1 MDGWRFGLLPFVA
14 RLLLGAEFAIA
25 VNGKVS
31 GWDGQAAYMAAHG
44 LHWITPLLAMALIIE
59 LVGTL
64 CLVTGFVTRTAAA
77 IMFVYLGIVSISLH
91 DFWHMSGNS
100 AGMNQ
105 TQFFKNLGMMG
116 GLLLLSVYGPGR
128 WALSAA
134 LARRQRRATGSA
146 GGIVSERVALF
157 VTILFASVAARPI
170 RAQTA
175 ADSTGMRSSASLT
188 GDPYVGKWKVNPSKS
203 RLNDEMTIQA
213 AGVNRY
219 IITFEPGAVDTVV
232 SDGSFQRALGGTT
245 LSMTVKGP
253 DRWRVVRK
261 MENRTLLSAEWS
273 LSEDGGTLTDDYTQ
287 YENDA
292 PKFTVHYVYQ
302 RSAGTSGL
310 AGTWDSE
317 NAQMDAGME
326 LQITPYGAQ
335 GLSFVI
341 AALNLNQNVTFDG
354 RASPVAGSGGSISG
368 RRVSERSLEI
378 TARVRGEVRQIE
390 DFELSPDG
398 RSLTM
403 TVLHPGQSK
412 PAAIFVFDRQ

>member
-1 MDGWRFGLLPFVA
+1 MKTLLLLA
-14 RLLLGAEFAIA
+14 ISLLGA
-25 VNGKVS
+25 N
-31 GWDGQAAYMAAHG
+31 
-44 LHWITPLLAMALIIE
+44 
-59 LVGTL
+59 
-64 CLVTGFVTRTAAA
+64 
-77 IMFVYLGIVSISLH
+77 
-91 DFWHMSGNS
+91 
-100 AGMNQ
+100 
-105 TQFFKNLGMMG
+105 
-116 GLLLLSVYGPGR
+116 
-128 WALSAA
+128 
-134 LARRQRRATGSA
+134 
-146 GGIVSERVALF
+146 
-157 VTILFASVAARPI
+157 
-170 RAQTA
+170 
-175 ADSTGMRSSASLT
+175 ASLG
-188 GDPYVGKWKVNPSKS
+188 GDPYAGKWKVNPSKS

-273 LSEDGGTLTDDYTQ
+273 LSEDGATLTDDYTQ

-326 LQITPYGAQ
+326 LQITPYGAE

-354 RASPVAGSGGSISG
+354 RSSPVAGSGGSISG

>member
-1 MDGWRFGLLPFVA
+1 MDRLRFGLLPFVA

-25 VNGKVS
+25 ANGKIS
-31 GWDGQAAYMAAHG
+31 GWDGEAAYMAAHG
-44 LHWITPLLAMALIIE
+44 LHWIRPLLAMALIIE

-64 CLVTGFVTRTAAA
+64 CLVTGFVTRIAAA

-134 LARRQRRATGSA
+134 LARRQRGAIGSA
-146 GGIVSERVALF
+146 GGIVSQRVAVF
-157 VTILFASVAARPI
+157 VAILFTSVAARPI

-175 ADSTGMRSSASLT
+175 ADRVDASASLT
-188 GDPYVGKWKVNPSKS
+188 GDPYVGRWKVNPSKS

-213 AGVNRY
+213 AGANRY

-232 SDGSFQRALGGTT
+232 SDGTFQRALGGTT
-245 LSMTVKGP
+245 LSMTVKGA

-273 LSEDGGTLTDDYTQ
+273 LSADGGTLTDDYTQ

-292 PKFTVHYVYQ
+292 PKFTVHYVYL

-317 NAQMDAGME
+317 NAQMDAGIE
-326 LQITPYGAQ
+326 LHITRYGAQ

-341 AALNLNQNVTFDG
+341 PALNLNQNVTFDG
-354 RASPVAGSGGSISG
+354 RASTVAGSGASISG
-368 RRVSERSLEI
+368 RRVSERSLQI
-378 TARVRGEVRQIE
+378 TARIHSGVRQIE

-403 TVLHPGQSK
+403 TIVHPGQSK
-412 PAAIFVFDRQ
+412 PAAIFVFDRE